1 MILAIFGGVIVAVI
15 VFAVVY
21 DYRAKRR
28 GWRVGPLAKHQFQDR
43 LDVRAFDANPLSQ
56 DEDLDWM
63 AWRHRNKGPDG
74 K

>member
-1 MILAIFGGVIVAVI
+1 MILAIFGGIIVAAI

-28 GWRVGPLAKHQFQDR
+28 GWRAGPLAKQQFQDR
-43 LDVRAFDANPLSQ
+43 LDVRAFDAIPFSQ

-63 AWRHRNKGPDG
+63 AWRQRNKEPDG